1 MTDHENYAEL
11 VKKAQLGDREC
22 LDRLAEKG
30 RVRLYEYVFRL
41 TLQED
46 LTQDIIQETILEMYK
61 VFNKLKQAE
70 RFWDWLEGIAFNKV
84 RSHYGRLWRHKTVS
98 LSEMGHDIAG
108 EDSQDGL
115 ADMVNQE
122 LKQIV
127 FRSMQ
132 ELAPRHRS
140 VLALRCYKQMPYAQI
155 AQLLGCT
162 EFAAQSLFYRA
173 KKALAK
179 KLSRHG
185 LGKGYLL
192 AALVLFG
199 KMTASTEAAAAQ
211 VSVTAATLKVGV
223 GASLAALATSKIA
236 VVSVATV
243 GVIGAGMGAV
253 ELGANR
259 NGNGSQESP
268 IQTSPYVSQQNAA
281 SQGTDQCW
289 YFFPEGRDRPVMLR
303 LLKSDTSQ
311 EQPFCRYL
319 QNQYANYRYDQGTV
333 YTINARAYNPDLS
346 VRLLPTDNQDLHAFI
361 ARVQGRPA
369 HMESITGRG
378 KGLLVIS
385 RRQAGQDYT
394 TWKIDRHFNTLE
406 EEYFQSDWPARAQ
419 RIDRRDAMHQRG
431 WTYFRI
437 TGRIGAQ
444 GVSGTG
450 RMPFVYST
458 SKRFGPWLKLKMA
471 DGSKI
476 VDSGTGAC
484 VYDPSGKTVA
494 RYRGGSFFKGL
505 ARPWMGLHTIDVVRR
520 DAAEQEVWFET
531 EALADSEQVEVVL
544 DCKQVKLVY
553 TIDMEADVVEK
564 ISFAGANGSTGELS
578 FSYLE
583 MIAGMD
589 SDFTPPRATGHRA
602 QQREGQGMLW
612 LVKLLDGKWKEK

>member
-1 MTDHENYAEL
+1 M
-11 VKKAQLGDREC
+11 
-22 LDRLAEKG
+22 
-30 RVRLYEYVFRL
+30 YEYVFRL

-46 LTQDIIQETILEMYK
+46 LTQDIVQETILEMYK

-70 RFWDWLEGIAFNKV
+70 RFWGWLEGIAFNKV

-98 LSEMGHDIAG
+98 LSEIGADVLG
-108 EDSQDGL
+108 KDGQDGL

-132 ELAPRHRS
+132 ELEPRHRS

-155 AQLLGCT
+155 AQLMGCT

-211 VSVTAATLKVGV
+211 VSVTAACMKVGV
-223 GASLAALATSKIA
+223 GVSLAALATSKIA

-253 ELGANR
+253 DLGANGTD
-259 NGNGSQESP
+259 NGAQNAS
-268 IQTSPYVSQQNAA
+268 IQTSPYTSQQDVAT
-281 SQGTDQCW
+281 QGTDQCM
-289 YFFPEGRDRPVMLR
+289 YFFPQGGNGPVMLR
-303 LLKSDTSQ
+303 LLKSETSQ

-319 QNQYANYRYDQGTV
+319 QNQYANYCYEQGTV
-333 YTINARAYNPDLS
+333 YTNNARTYNGDLS
-346 VRLLPTDNQDLHAFI
+346 VKLLPTDHQDLHAFI
-361 ARVQGRPA
+361 ARVQGRLVDIERIA
-369 HMESITGRG
+369 GRG

-385 RRQAGQDYT
+385 RRHVDQDNT
-394 TWKIDRHFNTLE
+394 TWKIERHRNTLE

-419 RIDRRDAMHQRG
+419 RIDRRDPMHQRG

-444 GVSGTG
+444 GISGMG
-450 RMPFVYST
+450 RIPFVYAT
-458 SKRFGPWLKLKMA
+458 SKRFRPWLKLKMA

-476 VDSGTGAC
+476 CDTGADAC
-484 VYDPSGKTVA
+484 VYDPRGRIAVRHK
-494 RYRGGSFFKGL
+494 GGSFFKGL
-505 ARPWMGLHTIDVVRR
+505 ARPWMGLHTIDTVRR

-531 EALADSEQVEVVL
+531 KALPDSERVEVEL
-544 DCKQVKLVY
+544 DCGQVKLVY
-553 TIDMEADVVEK
+553 TIDMETDVVEK
-564 ISFAGANGSTGELS
+564 ISFVGANGTTTGEIR
-578 FSYLE
+578 FSYLQDIE
-583 MIAGMD
+583 NDGNEFA
-589 SDFTPPRATGHRA
+589 PPRIRSGHA
-602 QQREGQGMLW
+602 PQRKDQGMLW
-612 LVKLLDGKWKEK
+612 LVNLTRVQATFR